1 MQRFLFFVVVLSVIL
16 TACSSNQIKPSSS
29 ALLDD
34 FPLELGAT
42 WKYAASIS
50 YQDPKDSSA
59 LAVWTGIITRKV
71 VDKKIISGDKIT
83 FTIEETL
90 EPNPPQGVWRI
101 SNSHEYA
108 VEGNGVY
115 YQGNSAKIYQYP
127 LSDNLS
133 WAVFQDSN
141 LPLRVQYIGDVT
153 TLYGTLHE
161 CYLLTIFSKIDLKED
176 VFCSGFGFVES
187 NFRSF
192 NGVQTDVLELISF
205 ESGK

>member
-1 MQRFLFFVVVLSVIL
+1 M
-16 TACSSNQIKPSSS
+16 KPSSS

-42 WKYAASIS
+42 WKYAANIS
-50 YQDPKDSSA
+50 YQDTKDSYT
-59 LAVWTGIITRKV
+59 LATWTGIITDKV
-71 VDKKIISGDKIT
+71 VDKKVVSSEKII

-90 EPNPPQGVWRI
+90 EPNPPQGVWRV
-101 SNSHEYA
+101 SSSYEYV

-115 YQGNSAKIYQYP
+115 YEGNSAKIYQYP

-133 WAVFQDSN
+133 WAVFQDSK
-141 LPLRVQYIGDVT
+141 LPLRVQYIGDGT

-161 CYLLTIFSKIDLKED
+161 CYLLSIFSKIYIKED
-176 VFCSGFGFVES
+176 VFCSGYGFVES